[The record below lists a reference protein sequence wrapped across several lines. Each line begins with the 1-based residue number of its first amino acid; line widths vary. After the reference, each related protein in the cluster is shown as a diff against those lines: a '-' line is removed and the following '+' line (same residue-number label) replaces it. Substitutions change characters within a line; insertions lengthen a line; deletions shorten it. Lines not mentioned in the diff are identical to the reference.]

1 MVVGGDFN
9 VDVAQLHASGVGPLL
24 ASAAM
29 TRIATPVGTPTGH
42 AGDVIDHVF
51 MGGGVGGGVGSGGS
65 GGSGGRGGGG
75 GGGGST
81 STGAGAGALQSVA
94 SMVDVGKMSPG
105 VAAATAAGAAAAS
118 GPWSAAELTDGSDHA
133 WVQVGIT
140 A

>member
-51 MGGGVGGGVGSGGS
+51 MGGGVGGGSGSGGS
-65 GGSGGRGGGG
+65 GGSRGGGG
-75 GGGGST
+75 SST
-81 STGAGAGALQSVA
+81 STGAGALQSVA

-105 VAAATAAGAAAAS
+105 ATAAAAGGAAAAS

-133 WVQVGIT
+133 WVQVGI
-140 A
+140 AA